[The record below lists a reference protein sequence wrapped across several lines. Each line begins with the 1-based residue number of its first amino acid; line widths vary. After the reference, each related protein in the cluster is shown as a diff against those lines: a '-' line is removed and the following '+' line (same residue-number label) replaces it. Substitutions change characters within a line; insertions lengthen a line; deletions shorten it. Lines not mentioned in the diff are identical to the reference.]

1 MRTIGIVGGTTWHS
15 TIDYYRIINQAMNL
29 LPGGNESAPLVLYSV
44 NYGEIKKL
52 TEEGDWNK
60 IAEIIGDAARKVEQA
75 GAECLLL
82 GANTMHQVAG
92 EVESMISIPLLHIA
106 DATAGAILSKKISN
120 VGLLGTRYTMQLPF
134 YRERLARHGINS
146 LIPEAADIDLVN
158 QAIYGEL
165 GKGIFTSPTK
175 QLFQDIIDRLVARG
189 AEGVILGCTEI
200 PMLIAQADSPVPV
213 FDTTRIHALAAVD
226 FSLAGQV
233 SREQAPSL
241 R

>member
-1 MRTIGIVGGTTWHS
+1 MRTIGMVGGTTWHS
-15 TIDYYRIINQAMNL
+15 TIDYYRIINQQMNL
-29 LPGGNESAPLVLYSV
+29 LPGGNDSAPLILYSV

-52 TEEGDWNK
+52 TEEGNWKK
-60 IAEIIGDAARKVEQA
+60 IAEILGNAARSVEQA

-92 EVESMISIPLLHIA
+92 EVEAMISIPLLHIA
-106 DATAGAILSKKISN
+106 DATAGAILSKKIST
-120 VGLLGTRYTMQLPF
+120 VGLLGTRYTMRLPF

-146 LIPEAADIDLVN
+146 LIPDDADIDLVN

-165 GKGIFTSPTK
+165 GKGIFTAQAK
-175 QLFQDIIDRLVARG
+175 KFFQEVIDRLVARG

-213 FDTTRIHALAAVD
+213 FDTTRIHAMAAVD
-226 FSLAGQV
+226 FSLAGLV
-233 SREQAPSL
+233 AREQQQSFG
-241 R
+241 

>member
-1 MRTIGIVGGTTWHS
+1 MKTIGLVGGTTWHS
-15 TIDYYRIINQAMNL
+15 TMDYYRIINQQMNL

-52 TEEGDWNK
+52 TQEGNWKK
-60 IAEIIGDAARKVEQA
+60 IAEILGNAARKVEQA

-82 GANTMHQVAG
+82 CANTMHQVAG

-106 DATAGAILSKKISN
+106 DATARAILSKKITTI
-120 VGLLGTRYTMQLPF
+120 GLLGTRYTMLLPF
-134 YRERLARHGINS
+134 YRDRLARHGINS
-146 LIPEAADIDLVN
+146 LIPEEDDIDRVN

-165 GKGIFTSPTK
+165 GKGIFTSQTK
-175 QLFQDIIDRLVARG
+175 QLFQEIIDRLVAKG

-200 PMLIAQADSPVPV
+200 PMLIGQEDSPVPV
-213 FDTTRIHALAAVD
+213 FDTTRIHAMAAVD
-226 FSLAGQV
+226 FSLAGLE
-233 SREQAPSL
+233 SREQAPSF

>member
-15 TIDYYRIINQAMNL
+15 TIDYYRIINQEMNL

-120 VGLLGTRYTMQLPF
+120 VGLLGTR
-134 YRERLARHGINS
+134 
-146 LIPEAADIDLVN
+146 
-158 QAIYGEL
+158 
-165 GKGIFTSPTK
+165 
-175 QLFQDIIDRLVARG
+175 
-189 AEGVILGCTEI
+189 
-200 PMLIAQADSPVPV
+200 
-213 FDTTRIHALAAVD
+213 
-226 FSLAGQV
+226 
-233 SREQAPSL
+233 
-241 R
+241 